1 MSDKKK
7 PGRGSEREADTNYE
21 IGYGKP
27 PEHTRF
33 APGQSGNPKG
43 RPRGSRNLSTVVGEL
58 ARQTM
63 TITEGGRPRRVPRY
77 TALNLIL
84 WGKALKGDHKA
95 FMAIHQSMRDA
106 GLLRAEVEVEQPAF
120 SQDDQLI
127 IHDYIARIG
136 ATLPKKRRPNNQ
148 AKKDPQK

>member
-7 PGRGSEREADTNYE
+7 PGRGSGREADTNYE

-27 PEHTRF
+27 PEQTRF

-95 FMAIHQSMRDA
+95 FMAIHQSMRDV
-106 GLLRAEVEVEQPAF
+106 GLLRPEVEVPQTDIT
-120 SQDDQLI
+120 QDDQLI
-127 IHDYIARIG
+127 IQDYFSRTG
-136 ATLPKKRRPNNQ
+136 GTLAKTSKSHKK
-148 AKKDPQK
+148 AKKEP